1 MGGSEVKMKKLTV
14 SFIII
19 ALNEEKTLP
28 RLLNSIEQQSY
39 NHKCIEIILVDSM
52 SEDHTKSIMEE
63 FARTSDFKRV
73 ACAENKKIIQASGW
87 NVALKLVTSEVIIRL
102 DAHAQ
107 LPADFV
113 EKNIKLISEGQ
124 NICGGKVKN
133 YILEPTSWQRVINMA
148 EDSLFGGSI
157 AAFRHKDT
165 AGYVSTLAFATYK
178 KEVFDTVGYFNEA
191 LVRTEDNEMHYRMR
205 AAGYKFFYSP
215 DIVSYRETRASLY
228 KLIRQKFLNGYWIG
242 RTLWI
247 CPQCFSIYHFIPL
260 FFVLAIIFTA
270 ILAAFGVWQLAAVMW
285 LCYFAMNIIMTIFAI
300 LVAKDNNTY
309 CLCLPFIFLFLHVA
323 YGIGTIKGL
332 LRL

>member
-1 MGGSEVKMKKLTV
+1 MKELTV
-14 SFIII
+14 AIIII
-19 ALNEEKTLP
+19 ALNEENALMQ
-28 RLLNSIEQQSY
+28 LLDSINKQSY
-39 NHKCIEIILVDSM
+39 KHNCIEIILVDSM
-52 SEDHTKSIMEE
+52 SKDNTRKIMGE
-63 FARTSDFKRV
+63 FAKNNSDFKKIV
-73 ACAENKKIIQASGW
+73 CIDNKKIILSAGW
-87 NVALKLVTSEVIIRL
+87 NIALKLVKSDVIIRL
-102 DAHAQ
+102 DAHANIHS
-107 LPADFV
+107 DFV
-113 EKNIKLISEGQ
+113 EKNIKLIGEGHD
-124 NICGGKVKN
+124 ICGGKVKN
-133 YILEPTSWQRVINMA
+133 YMLKPTKWSTVINMA

-165 AGYVSTLAFATYK
+165 AGYVSTLAFAAYR

-205 AAGYKFFYSP
+205 TAGYKFFYSP

-270 ILAAFGVWQLAAVMW
+270 ILTAFSVWQLAAVMW
-285 LCYFAMNIIMTIFAI
+285 LFYFMMTIIMTAFAM
-300 LVAKDNNTY
+300 LTAKISNIY
-309 CLCLPFIFLFLHVA
+309 CLCLPFIFLLLHVA